1 MASKSRF
8 NDGALLFFYPAPAS
22 LPTTNAVEPK
32 LTPEPLPPNP
42 PPIPPKAA
50 LMTSAVYTNDY
61 FVIEPCCNCPIAG
74 YLIVRPIASAFSLSK
89 LPREALDSVGVT
101 LAAASRA
108 IETVI
113 HPERIYCALFG
124 EETRSVHFH
133 LFPRTRWLLSRYEA
147 SHSVDRDV
155 SGPQL
160 FDWARRTFHPPASA
174 DYDQLNEAI
183 FRELTP
189 NV

>member
-1 MASKSRF
+1 MPSNSKSATPTPPR
-8 NDGALLFFYPAPAS
+8 S
-22 LPTTNAVEPK
+22 RLP
-32 LTPEPLPPNP
+32 PESLPPNP

-50 LMTSAVYTNDY
+50 TMTSAAHTNDY
-61 FVIEPCCNCPIAG
+61 FVIEPCRNCPIAG
-74 YLIVRPIASAFSLSK
+74 YLIVRPIAPAFSLSK
-89 LPREALDSVGVT
+89 LPSEALNSLGIT
-101 LAAASRA
+101 LAAVSRA

-113 HPERIYCALFG
+113 HPERIYCALFA

-133 LFPRTRWLLSRYEA
+133 LFPRTRWLLSQYAA
-147 SHSVDRDV
+147 SHSVDRDI

-183 FRELTP
+183 FRGLTP

>member
-1 MASKSRF
+1 MLKRNTVVAMPSNPK
-8 NDGALLFFYPAPAS
+8 PAT
-22 LPTTNAVEPK
+22 PTPPK
-32 LTPEPLPPNP
+32 PKPPPEPLPPNP

-74 YLIVRPIASAFSLSK
+74 YLIVRPIAPAFSLSK
-89 LPREALDSVGVT
+89 LPREALDSLGVT

-113 HPERIYCALFG
+113 HPERIYCALFA

-174 DYDQLNEAI
+174 DYGQLNEAI

>member
-1 MASKSRF
+1 MLKRNTIVFMPSNPK
-8 NDGALLFFYPAPAS
+8 PAR
-22 LPTTNAVEPK
+22 PTPPK
-32 LTPEPLPPNP
+32 PKPPPEPL

-50 LMTSAVYTNDY
+50 PMTSAVHTNDY
-61 FVIEPCCNCPIAG
+61 FVIEPCRNCPIAG
-74 YLIVRPIASAFSLSK
+74 YLIVRPIAPAFSLSK
-89 LPREALDSVGVT
+89 LSREALDSLGVT

-113 HPERIYCALFG
+113 HPERIYCALFA

-133 LFPRTRWLLSRYEA
+133 LFPRTRWLLSQYAA

-160 FDWARRTFHPPASA
+160 FDWARRTFHKPIST
-174 DYDQLNEAI
+174 DYTETVQAI
-183 FRELTP
+183 FRELELAFSER
-189 NV
+189 